1 MATMLLEDSAAATLL
16 CPARTVRL
24 SGVEDQSIVDG
35 PGLRMTVFAQGCPH
49 GCPGCHNPGTHGF
62 DGGREWEVEALL
74 ARFDD
79 NPLLAGVTLSGGEPL
94 AQAGGLLPFAEA
106 IKLRGKS
113 VWCYT
118 GYTFEE
124 LTRLMRFDGEVEAL
138 LHCVDVLVDGRYIE
152 SRRSLGERYRGSSNQ
167 RILNLARSLRD
178 GCARDFDA
186 CAS

>member
-1 MATMLLEDSAAATLL
+1 MATMLLEDSAAAMVL
-16 CPARTVRL
+16 CPARTVCL
-24 SGVEDQSIVDG
+24 SGVEEQSIVDG

-49 GCPGCHNPGTHGF
+49 GCSGCHNPSTHGF
-62 DGGREWEVEALL
+62 DGGREWTTEALL

-94 AQAGGLLPFAEA
+94 AQAGGLLPFAEG

-124 LTRLMRFDGEVEAL
+124 LTRLMLFDGEVQAL
-138 LHCVDVLVDGRYIE
+138 LHQVDVLVDGRYME
-152 SRRSLGERYRGSSNQ
+152 SRRSLGERYRGSTNQ
-167 RILNLARSLRD
+167 RILDMRRSLMAGR
-178 GCARDFDA
+178 AIELR
-186 CAS
+186 